1 MEGKTRA
8 GVPKAVTGNV
18 IRDSSMGLVP
28 ETLDNFMGLHDAVW
42 KCGSIGPALIEVIRL
57 RNART
62 VNCVFCRSVRYD
74 VAKRDGLTEDR
85 VVQIEDGYQDSSLSK
100 KEKLA
105 LAFADVYLR
114 DPHSFDPTLIKE
126 LRENFTAEQIAHMGL
141 AVGTFNAASKCAV
154 ALAGMPES
162 LPVTEIP
169 LPTRNHAPLAAKVA

>member
-1 MEGKTRA
+1 MESKPRA
-8 GVPKAVTGNV
+8 GFPKKVTGNI

-28 ETLDNFMGLHDAVW
+28 ETVEHFMSLHDAVW
-42 KCGSIGPALIEVIRL
+42 HCGSIGPALIEMIRL

-85 VVQIEDGYQDSSLSK
+85 VEQIADGYQDSKLSR

-105 LAFADVYLR
+105 IAFADVYLR
-114 DPHSFDPTLIKE
+114 DPHNFDPALIEE
-126 LRENFTAEQIAHMGL
+126 LRANFTPQQIAHMAL
-141 AVGTFNAASKCAV
+141 AVGTFNAFSKCAV
-154 ALAGMPES
+154 ALGGMPES

-169 LPTRNHAPLAAKVA
+169 LPTRTHSAQAAA